1 MERHMP
7 LVRSLQDSVLTTP
20 GETTEALR
28 RAVEARSAELGGRP
42 AREGSTSAEVPEALR
57 SYVDKVARH
66 AYKVTDR
73 DLDDLKRA
81 GYSTDAIFEITVSAA
96 LGAGLSRLER
106 GLAALR
112 GEEP

>member
-7 LVRSLQDSVLTTP
+7 LVRDLVSSILTTP
-20 GETTEALR
+20 GETDPVLR
-28 RAVEARSAELGGRP
+28 RTVEARSAALGGRP
-42 AREGSTSAEVPEALR
+42 DGGTPPQEVPEALR
-57 SYVDKVARH
+57 TYVDKVARH
-66 AYKVTDR
+66 AYKVTDG

-81 GYSTDAIFEITVSAA
+81 GYSEDAIFEITLSAA
-96 LGAGLSRLER
+96 LGASMSRLER

>member
-7 LVRSLQDSVLTTP
+7 LVRNLASSILTTP
-20 GETTEALR
+20 GETDPALR
-28 RAVEARSAELGGRP
+28 RAVEARSAALGGRP
-42 AREGSTSAEVPEALR
+42 DRGVPPGEVPEALR

-66 AYKVTDR
+66 AYEVTDG

-81 GYSTDAIFEITVSAA
+81 GYSEDEIFEITLSAA
-96 LGAGLSRLER
+96 LGASMSRLER
-106 GLAALR
+106 ALAALR